1 MNTDDRDIVC
11 EQDYTPLSNAELLTQ
26 IEQYTAIMYT
36 SPIIDFDLEWIT
48 GPARALLARAEAAEA
63 EAAEARATNEALAE
77 LAASE
82 TERRVALAERVAE
95 LEAQLASADDETASA
110 SAQAARFWRTNNKLA
125 ERVAELEAA
134 LGELDALAPDYELPN
149 GAAVAEAIASGYILT
164 AGCRDIH
171 GKVAGVAAVER
182 DNEMLRA
189 RVAELEAQ
197 LAWRPG
203 SELSLIHI

>member
-36 SPIIDFDLEWIT
+36 SPIIDFDLEWIA

-63 EAAEARATNEALAE
+63 EAAEARAANGALAE

-95 LEAQLASADDETASA
+95 LEAALASADDETASA
-110 SAQAARFWRTNNKLA
+110 SAQAVRFWRTNNKLA
-125 ERVAELEAA
+125 
-134 LGELDALAPDYELPN
+134 
-149 GAAVAEAIASGYILT
+149 
-164 AGCRDIH
+164 
-171 GKVAGVAAVER
+171 
-182 DNEMLRA
+182 A

-197 LAWRPG
+197 VAAQSAQGWRDFTERPPIGEQIQITTVIDAVREEPDGLYRIGNTSEWQAWRPAPQ
-203 SELSLIHI
+203 EPTP

>member
-26 IEQYTAIMYT
+26 IEQHTAIMYT

-63 EAAEARATNEALAE
+63 EAAESRAANGALAE

-110 SAQAARFWRTNNKLA
+110 SAQAASFWRTNNKLA
-125 ERVAELEAA
+125 ERA
-134 LGELDALAPDYELPN
+134 
-149 GAAVAEAIASGYILT
+149 
-164 AGCRDIH
+164 
-171 GKVAGVAAVER
+171 
-182 DNEMLRA
+182 
-189 RVAELEAQ
+189 AELEAQ
-197 LAWRPG
+197 VAAQSAQGWRDFTEHPPIGEQIQITTVIDAVREEPDGLYRIGNTSEWQAWRPAPQ
-203 SELSLIHI
+203 EPTP